1 MSNDCVY
8 EVERKKTVR
17 EIVRLLKCRH
27 GRERERERE
36 RRKSKLRYSG
46 PTKRGDKVSIICCIQ
61 QKNTVM
67 RKNKLSKDKKEK
79 MASDQASILRTVYK
93 PLFTN

>member
-17 EIVRLLKCRH
+17 EIVSVALVWAW
-27 GRERERERE
+27 ERERERE
-36 RRKSKLRYSG
+36 RRKTKLRYSG

-67 RKNKLSKDKKEK
+67 RKK
-79 MASDQASILRTVYK
+79 
-93 PLFTN
+93 

>member
-8 EVERKKTVR
+8 EVARKKTVR

-36 RRKSKLRYSG
+36 EKVKIEIQRVHKERRQGIDYLLHPAKEYFSE
-46 PTKRGDKVSIICCIQ
+46 
-61 QKNTVM
+61 
-67 RKNKLSKDKKEK
+67 KK
-79 MASDQASILRTVYK
+79 
-93 PLFTN
+93 